1 MAICRLESRKASVMS
16 LSYPSTV
23 RKASDF
29 QSCLA
34 PFLQA
39 PGLPFA
45 DVLSEQQVAAA
56 FAEDEVSFGS
66 GDEAIYTPS
75 ITLWAFLSQMLFPG
89 ELRSC
94 AAAVARVIVFL
105 TSRGQKAPSPD
116 TGNYCRARQ
125 KLPEDALQR
134 LALETGERLEAEVP
148 ADWLWFGR
156 HVKIADG
163 TTTSMPDTQAN
174 QKVYPQSTAQKPGL
188 GFPILRMMVVLS
200 MATAAL
206 CGLALAPYAGKLTGE
221 SSLLRSLLDSFLPG
235 DLVVGDRACGDYFL
249 LALGRQRRLD
259 WLVRLHQGRKANYRR
274 SRCQAC
280 SEQQVTWSRP
290 KCPPWM
296 DAATYATIPETLTL
310 RQIVVEVHEPGFR
323 VERII
328 VVSTLLDEKQY
339 PAEELA
345 QLYRARWNIEL
356 DIRALKQS
364 MTLEPLRT
372 KTPEMVRKELWAH
385 WLTYNLIR
393 KVIAQ
398 AARETERRPR
408 QIGFAAARQWIAAS
422 WDHLSREPQAASELA
437 AAAWPAIAWH
447 RVGHRPDRVEP
458 RVVKRRPKKQR
469 LMMKPR
475 SELQAEL
482 LARRGRG

>member
-1 MAICRLESRKASVMS
+1 MS
-16 LSYPSTV
+16 SSYSSAV
-23 RKASDF
+23 GKASDF
-29 QSCLA
+29 QCCLA

-45 DVLSEQQVAAA
+45 EVLSEQQVAAA
-56 FAEDEVSFGS
+56 FAAEDVSFGA

-75 ITLWAFLSQMLFPG
+75 LTLWAFLSQMIFLG

-105 TSRGQKAPSPD
+105 TGRGQEAPSAD

-125 KLPEDALQR
+125 KLPERVLKR

-163 TTTSMPDTQAN
+163 TTTSMPDTEAN

-200 MATAAL
+200 LATAAL
-206 CGLALAPYAGKLTGE
+206 CGLAVAPYSGKLTGE
-221 SSLLRSLLDSFLPG
+221 SSLLRSLLDGFLPE

-249 LALGRQRRLD
+249 IALGRQRRLD
-259 WLVRLHQGRKANYRR
+259 WLVRLHQSRKVNYRR
-274 SRCQAC
+274 SRCKAC
-280 SEQQVTWSRP
+280 SQKRVTWSRP
-290 KCPPWM
+290 KCPRWM

-310 RQIVVEVHEPGFR
+310 RQIVIEVQEAGFR
-323 VERII
+323 SERII
-328 VVSTLLDEKQY
+328 VVSTLLDEKRY
-339 PAEELA
+339 PAEDVA

-364 MTLEPLRT
+364 MAMEPLRT

-385 WLTYNLIR
+385 WLAYNLIR

-398 AARETERRPR
+398 AARETQRRPR
-408 QIGFAAARQWIAAS
+408 QISFAAARQWIAAA
-422 WDHLSREPQAASELA
+422 WDRLSREPRAVGELA
-437 AAAWPAIAWH
+437 ALAWQAIAWH
-447 RVGHRPDRVEP
+447 RVGHRPGRVEP

-475 SELQAEL
+475 KELQAEI
-482 LARRGRG
+482 LARRDRG